1 MEHSKSRRVLR
12 YAVIA
17 VLVLLIG
24 GIVPI
29 ASAQLFAPYQ
39 NQEETVTITKS
50 EYERY
55 QQYDELEEI
64 AEYIDAYYYQD
75 VDFDTL
81 LEGAK
86 RGMVDALDDPY
97 SYYYDSEEFSDLWE
111 DDEGEYAGI
120 GIQIS
125 GNYVTQLCTIIR
137 TFEGG
142 PAEEA
147 GIRKGDILVTVEDLD
162 VTAETLQEAVDIM
175 RGTVGESVHIS
186 VLRDNEILEFDV
198 VRANIHVNRVSS
210 MMLDDNV
217 GYILLYEFA
226 GDCADSFKEH
236 LNALLDQ
243 GMKVL
248 IFDLRDNPG
257 GWVDD
262 AVSIAGNFID
272 GDVVTYLQ
280 DKEGNQQ
287 FYNADDGK
295 VDIPIVILLN
305 GYSASSS
312 EILSGAMQDYG
323 LATIVGEQSYGK
335 GVVQSVIALEPTNA
349 DTDGMQ
355 ITSAQYFTP
364 NGNSLNKVGITP
376 DVVVEQP
383 EEQVT
388 ELFELGDL
396 TDTQLEAA
404 YEIALEKL
412 ADLDTDTAEAAE

>member
-1 MEHSKSRRVLR
+1 M
-12 YAVIA
+12 YAVIT
-17 VLVLLIG
+17 VLVLLLG
-24 GIVPI
+24 GIPY

-39 NQEETVTITKS
+39 QQSQEETVTISKS
-50 EYERY
+50 DYERY
-55 QQYDELEEI
+55 QKYDELELI
-64 AEYIDAYYYQD
+64 AEYIDAYYYTD
-75 VDFDTL
+75 TDFDTL

-86 RGMVDALDDPY
+86 RGMVEALDDPY

-125 GNYVTQLCTIIR
+125 ASYITELCTIIR

-147 GIRKGDILVTVEDLD
+147 GLRKGDILVTVEDLD
-162 VTAETLQEAVDIM
+162 VTAYTLQEAVDIM
-175 RGTVGESVHIS
+175 RGTVGESVHLT

-226 GDCADSFKEH
+226 GDCADSFKTH
-236 LNALLDQ
+236 LDALLDQ

-272 GDVVTYLQ
+272 GDVVTYLE
-280 DKEGNQQ
+280 DRAGNQE
-287 FYNADDGK
+287 FYNADDGS
-295 VDIPIVILLN
+295 VDIPVVILMN

-312 EILSGAMQDYG
+312 EILAGAMQDYG
-323 LATIVGEQSYGK
+323 LATIVGDQSFGK
-335 GVVQSVIALEPTNA
+335 GVVQSVISLDPYSE

-355 ITSAQYFTP
+355 ITSAQYYTP

-376 DVVVEQP
+376 DVEIALP
-383 EEQVT
+383 DEQVN
-388 ELFELGDL
+388 ELFDLGDL
-396 TDTQLEAA
+396 TDVQLAKA
-404 YEIALEKL
+404 YEVALEKL
-412 ADLDTDTAEAAE
+412 AELE